1 MEPEI
6 IIHKNA
12 QKCIQIWV
20 KLKVKFPAT
29 KHGYSMA
36 KIAHLD
42 DALSQFF
49 ELEASPVEGQSL
61 LQEQKKET

>member
-1 MEPEI
+1 M
-6 IIHKNA
+6 
-12 QKCIQIWV
+12 
-20 KLKVKFPAT
+20 KLKVKLPAT

-61 LQEQKKET
+61 LQEQKKKKLRAKRKFQKIKA